1 MAWKVFVQTGLV
13 CLLAAPMLPGQYPGQ
28 QYPGQYPPGQGYP
41 GGGGGGGGLPMPRL
55 PGRKSK
61 GPAEK
66 QQGKDEVL
74 AATNGVV
81 VENKAEQLV
90 MAAEDTR
97 MVTFKCSKITKYK
110 RDDKEIKQ
118 TDVKSGDHVTVE
130 YRKDD
135 EGYFYAVNVL
145 WQPPPA
151 APAAVSSTGAA
162 PAPAAPAAGKK
173 EDATAAKADEAA
185 EKPESAVVVGP
196 AVMTGAD
203 NEAPPKLKRGK
214 PAPRASKPVEDD
226 PEPLPAP
233 VAVASVRPPASAAS
247 AGLGSPEAGEV
258 RRPAADPDEE
268 FIEQAKQVSEA
279 FTESLPNF
287 VVQQITTRYQSEG
300 RPVDWHANDMVTAA
314 LVYEDGK
321 ESYRDLKVNGKA
333 TKKGMEESGGTWST
347 GEFGTTLKDLLSP
360 GTNAKFY
367 NRRDSMSSNLSCFK
381 YDFEVEKENSHWK
394 TILAGQYLEPAY
406 KGSIWFDKKSHRVM
420 RIEMQARKIPQEFP
434 LDALEWVVDYD
445 FVKIGGIPFLVP
457 VHAENLSC
465 WRGTSRCG
473 KNAIDFRNYRRFT
486 GESQI
491 LQTDSN
497 ITFDGDEKKPEAPK
511 TAPASIKKQ

>member
-1 MAWKVFVQTGLV
+1 MAWKGLVQTGLV

-41 GGGGGGGGLPMPRL
+41 GGGVGGGGLPMPRL

-66 QQGKDEVL
+66 KQGKEEVL
-74 AATNGVV
+74 ASTNGVV
-81 VENKAEQLV
+81 VENKAEQLIV
-90 MAAEDTR
+90 AADDTR
-97 MVTFKCSKITKYK
+97 MVTYKCSKITKYK

-118 TDVKSGDHVTVE
+118 TDLKSGDHVTVE
-130 YRKDD
+130 YRTDD

-145 WQPPPA
+145 WQPEPA
-151 APAAVSSTGAA
+151 VVSSTGAPPA
-162 PAPAAPAAGKK
+162 PAPAKK
-173 EDATAAKADEAA
+173 EEATAVAKTEETA
-185 EKPESAVVVGP
+185 EKPESAVVVEPG
-196 AVMTGAD
+196 VMRGAD

-226 PEPLPAP
+226 PEP
-233 VAVASVRPPASAAS
+233 VVVASVRPPASAAS
-247 AGLGSPEAGEV
+247 AGAGSTSAAAAPEATEV
-258 RRPAADPDEE
+258 RKPAADPDEE
-268 FIEQAKQVSEA
+268 FIEQAKQVSEE

-287 VVQQITTRYQSEG
+287 VVQQMTTRYESEG
-300 RPVDWHANDMVTAA
+300 RPVDWRAKDMVTAA

-333 TKKGMEESGGTWST
+333 IKKGMEESGGTWST
-347 GEFGTTLKDLLSP
+347 GEFGTTLKDVLSP
-360 GTNAKFY
+360 ATNAKFY
-367 NRRDSMSSNLSCFK
+367 NRRESMSSNLACFK

-394 TILAGQYLEPAY
+394 TILAGQYVEPAY

-497 ITFDGDEKKPEAPK
+497 ITFDGEEKKPESPK